1 MALRD
6 DLHLIREE
14 ERKQNKWYL
23 ELGELFYCNC
33 QDQAEGELKTL
44 CAKISISKAQVE
56 AYLEGDFDDEAG
68 NFCLQCEGMVPVDSA
83 YCNHCGVKLFDA
95 FSEEVASVEEVEKSV
110 KLFCEQCGSK
120 LGEGNVFCT
129 SCGWRV

>member
-33 QDQAEGELKTL
+33 QDQAEGELRTL
-44 CAKISISKAQVE
+44 CVKISTSKAQVE
-56 AYLEGDFDDEAG
+56 AYLEGDFDEDVD
-68 NFCLQCEGMVPVDSA
+68 FCLQCEKKVPVNSA
-83 YCNHCGVKLFDA
+83 YCNHCGVKLPNEDLP
-95 FSEEVASVEEVEKSV
+95 EEVAPVGKVEQFV

-120 LGEGNVFCT
+120 LGERNAFCT
-129 SCGWRV
+129 NCGWRI